1 MTGDGLL
8 DLVVGRESGGLV
20 LYRNTGTRT
29 APRFVEDRALTAPL
43 PPMSSPV
50 LVDLDGDGLLDVLSG
65 TVSGGLV
72 LYRGAK

>member
-8 DLVVGRESGGLV
+8 DLVVGREPGGLT
-20 LYRNTGTRT
+20 LYRNAGTRT
-29 APRFVEDRALTAPL
+29 APRFVEGPALEVAL

-50 LVDLDGDGLLDVLSG
+50 LVDLDGDGAMDVLSG

-72 LYRGAK
+72 IWK